1 MPVFAAKNV
10 AHSIRRI
17 QQETSL
23 PAVLLTA
30 P

>member
-1 MPVFAAKNV
+1 MPVLAAKNV

-23 PAVLLTA
+23 PAVLWTV